1 MLLTQKQQSIMKQ
14 IIAGDGEAAIDLD
27 QLLERLDYKTS
38 KESLQFSLRALIGH
52 GLIRKAERE
61 LRRDRIRQTVVPT
74 TFGKEIYSEYVPRF
88 VSDISDDTEL
98 LDLIEEK

>member
-1 MLLTQKQQSIMKQ
+1 MKQ

-52 GLIRKAERE
+52 GLIRKGERE
-61 LRRDRIRQTVVPT
+61 LRRDRVRQTIVPT
-74 TFGKEIYSEYVPRF
+74 GLGKMIYTETVPHF
-88 VSDISDDTEL
+88 VTAIHDDIELSDL
-98 LDLIEEK
+98 LE

>member
-1 MLLTQKQQSIMKQ
+1 MKQ

-52 GLIRKAERE
+52 GLIRKGERE
-61 LRRDRIRQTVVPT
+61 LRRDRVRQTIVPT
-74 TFGKEIYSEYVPRF
+74 GLGKMVYTETVPHF
-88 VSDISDDTEL
+88 ATAIHDDTEL
-98 LDLIEEK
+98 SDLLE